1 MAARL
6 GEGLLGGAL
15 NVIAPPAMA
24 SEGPSR
30 LQNADQMPRL
40 AIAYRNAN
48 ERNPQPMPL
57 REGPLP
63 QVAASAP
70 VRPLPLAI
78 ATDRHPWFVAIGIN
92 EGTRTA
98 NGGYTKNYFGHV
110 DPADGNRNVGTVSGG
125 GARGGGGSPQVVD
138 RIWAGKLTRQAMVAA
153 PFLMANGIN
162 QGTAGFQRLMFNYL
176 DLHVQSPAAAG
187 TFIQKL
193 PQMLEGG
200 LTIEAIAKARTD
212 SYYYPDGRWGGVW
225 PYPRL
230 LQDQRSRAGAFDYKK
245 RL

>member
-1 MAARL
+1 M
-6 GEGLLGGAL
+6 
-15 NVIAPPAMA
+15 
-24 SEGPSR
+24 
-30 LQNADQMPRL
+30 
-40 AIAYRNAN
+40 
-48 ERNPQPMPL
+48 
-57 REGPLP
+57 
-63 QVAASAP
+63 
-70 VRPLPLAI
+70 RPLPLAI

-98 NGGYTKNYFGHV
+98 NGGYTKNYFGHI
-110 DPADGNRNVGTVSGG
+110 DPGDGNRNVGTVSGG

-138 RIWAGKLTRQAMVAA
+138 RIWAGKLTKQAMVAA

-193 PQMLEGG
+193 PQMLKGG